1 MHNAKVVET
10 YKHIITKARRLP
22 LDLRSLGLLKG
33 VVKQQ
38 FQNKVRPHRS
48 GVDSRSVTK
57 AVSVLDRILNDMDL
71 ESMEHVWDY
80 LYKQQEQAWI
90 PQFTKTK
97 YSVFREI
104 WPQVHLME
112 EVAPNLKQLREY
124 QRYLSKD
131 LNEDFSVLKFMGI
144 NLSEPGLQ
152 MLPRRSSSQVED
164 LSQMLHH
171 VFQFH
176 HFVATNRSKI
186 THLKIQPFEVIYPTN
201 KYAQPV
207 HVSVRDRLLKKKVNY
222 MKDLCKLYKP
232 MAKGDL
238 EHLINVATTADV
250 TSFDLEINAAYFRY
264 MERNRLSEVENK
276 NPAVLQ
282 LRNKKLIPNENN
294 IRKILRLY
302 VMKQFY
308 MEDGSYQMS
317 WMQNFYEDPT
327 AVSCNRN
334 NA

>member
-1 MHNAKVVET
+1 MHNAKAIEA
-10 YKHIITKARRLP
+10 YKHIIAKVRRLP
-22 LDLRSLGLLKG
+22 LDLRSLSLLKG

-38 FQNKVRPHRS
+38 FYNKVRPHRS

-57 AVSVLDRILNDMDL
+57 AVSILDRILSDVDL

-80 LYKQQEQAWI
+80 LYKRQEQAWI
-90 PQFTKTK
+90 PQFNRTK

-124 QRYLSKD
+124 QRHLSKD
-131 LNEDFSVLKFMGI
+131 LNEEFSVLKFMGI
-144 NLSEPGLQ
+144 HLTEPGLQ
-152 MLPRRSSSQVED
+152 MLPRRASSDIED
-164 LSQMLHH
+164 LSQTLHH
-171 VFQFH
+171 VSQFH
-176 HFVATNRSKI
+176 QFVAANRSKL
-186 THLKIQPFEVIYPTN
+186 THLKIQPFEVVYPTN

-232 MAKGDL
+232 MEKGDL

-250 TSFDLEINAAYFRY
+250 ASSDLEINAAYFRY
-264 MERNRLSEVENK
+264 MEGKRRSDVELK

-282 LRNKKLIPNENN
+282 LRSKILIPNENN

-308 MEDGSYQMS
+308 MENGSYQMS

-327 AVSCNRN
+327 AVSRNRN